1 MSGDIIKIQAGH
13 WSATQLKLKALNEK
27 LAELEPLILEAAEQL
42 DPNSS
47 SYDASQR
54 QALAQRLK
62 AALCAEDE
70 SDSMA

>member
-1 MSGDIIKIQAGH
+1 MSGDIVKIQAQH

-27 LAELEPLILEAAEQL
+27 MAELAPLILEAAEQL
-42 DPNSS
+42 DPDCS

-62 AALCAEDE
+62 AALGADE
-70 SDSMA
+70 PDSLA

>member
-1 MSGDIIKIQAGH
+1 MSGDIVKIQAEH

-27 LAELEPLILEAAEQL
+27 MADLAPLILEAAEQL
-42 DPNSS
+42 DPDSS

-62 AALCAEDE
+62 AALCADE
-70 SDSMA
+70 PDSMA